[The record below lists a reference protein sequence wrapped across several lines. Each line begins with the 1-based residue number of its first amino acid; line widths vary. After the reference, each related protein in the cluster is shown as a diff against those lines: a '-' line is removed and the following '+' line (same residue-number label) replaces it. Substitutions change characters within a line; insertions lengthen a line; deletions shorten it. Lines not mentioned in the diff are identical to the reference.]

1 MGVAALSR
9 TGAVVTTKFED
20 RLPVFDSAL
29 PVYPSFRRL
38 TESADANPG
47 VNVTQLSS
55 ASLIRHRNKLECSS
69 VASSRF

>member
-1 MGVAALSR
+1 MGVVALSQ

-29 PVYPSFRRL
+29 PVYPSFRKL

-47 VNVTQLSS
+47 VNVT
-55 ASLIRHRNKLECSS
+55 
-69 VASSRF
+69 